1 MTNHD
6 AGDKLEAYLF
16 AICKLFTGRVFTVNN
31 EVVVLEKRYDASAE
45 RDIVNVTS
53 AHTGVPLVRVFT
65 DEGRPRMAYGGD
77 VEDGIEL
84 SLVDPVKELMLQL
97 IEDLT
102 SK

>member
-1 MTNHD
+1 MNNQD

-31 EVVVLEKRYDASAE
+31 EIIVLEKQYAPSDG

-53 AHTGVPLVRVFT
+53 AHTGIPLVRVFT

-97 IEDLT
+97 IEGLT